1 MEAQEILQDI
11 LLLIPVIAGFLLSML
26 QDRHQLF
33 FASLPY
39 VATGHKKTAAK
50 HSAGSK

>member
-11 LLLIPVIAGFLLSML
+11 LLLIPVIAGFLLSM

-39 VATGHKKTAAK
+39 VAIGHKKTAAK
-50 HSAGSK
+50 HSAGSI

>member
-11 LLLIPVIAGFLLSML
+11 LL

-50 HSAGSK
+50 HSAGSI